1 MNKFDFFIKGMQEG
15 KYKDKRWV
23 LRAFSLVRET
33 KTLAD
38 LGPWDILQSS
48 AGFSYVEPTAVALA
62 PITGELKA
70 GEPMFTAGESILVK
84 KGTIPGF
91 MKDEE
96 TTVGR
101 LLYHCIVFVYPF
113 GNKVPFENALLNMG
127 RFEDDLAKRL
137 EDDVLITTTDG
148 IAAYEEK
155 QDCFYPRELIKYYE
169 AVAYSRSLAMLFVP
183 AASPKT
189 LGIDPAVLKRR
200 DEIFNDPKIDM
211 DDQATAA
218 AVDTELSRMD
228 KETFK
233 NDTASGF
240 LINKKDF
247 DIIRKK
253 RFISS
258 GSGSG
263 LTPGSKTRYI
273 KRSLNEG
280 LDVAHFKDYN
290 DEMRGGSYKRGVE
303 TMFGGELDKWLV
315 RQSSNLRVIMQDCGT
330 TIGMPETINEFNQ
343 ADMLGHH
350 IVSGKGYITLDEN
363 NIGTYLGKEVLRR
376 TPAACWGKAPDYCNV
391 CLGEKLSMNP
401 DALSIAFSQYGH
413 AFMGES
419 MSAMHGKALTVAL
432 MDFVAEAS

>member
-1 MNKFDFFIKGMQEG
+1 MNKFDFFIRGMQEG

-23 LRAFSLVRET
+23 LRAFSLVRES
-33 KTLAD
+33 KTPGE
-38 LGPWDILQSS
+38 LGVLDILQSS
-48 AGFSYVEPTAVALA
+48 AGFSYVDPTTKALT
-62 PITGELKA
+62 PITGPIKA
-70 GEPMFTAGESILVK
+70 GEPMFHAKEKILVK
-84 KGTIPGF
+84 KGLIPGF
-91 MKDEE
+91 VKDEE
-96 TTVGR
+96 TDVGR
-101 LLYHCIVFVYPF
+101 LLYHCIVFAYPF
-113 GNKVPFENALLNMG
+113 GNKVPFTNGLLNMG
-127 RFEDDLAKRL
+127 QFEDDLASRFD
-137 EDDVLITTTDG
+137 DDV
-148 IAAYEEK
+148 EEGK
-155 QDCFYPRELIKYYE
+155 QEDVGRFYPRELIRYYE

-189 LGIDPAVLKRR
+189 LTIDPAVLKRR
-200 DEIFNDPKIDM
+200 DEIFNDPTIDLNV
-211 DDQATAA
+211 QAVAA
-218 AVDTELSRMD
+218 AVDTELSKMD
-228 KETFK
+228 KESFK
-233 NDTASGF
+233 DDVASGF

-247 DIIRKK
+247 EIIRKK

-263 LTPGSKTRYI
+263 LTPGSRTNYI

-280 LDVAHFKDYN
+280 IDVAHFKDYN

-315 RQSSNLRVIMQDCGT
+315 RQSSNIRVIPEDCGT
-330 TIGMPETINEFNQ
+330 TVGMPEMVTEFNKL
-343 ADMLGHH
+343 DMLGKY
-350 IVSGKGYITLDEN
+350 IIQGKGYITLSKD

-376 TPAACWGKAPDYCNV
+376 SPAACWGKAPDYCSV
-391 CLGEKLSMNP
+391 CLGAKLSMNP